1 MTNHVTRK
9 TVRII
14 SFSLAVCVIF
24 GGTTISGY
32 RLAEHYRTN
41 LEYTYVRAMDDLS
54 DYLSNLETTLTKGL
68 YANTAP
74 QQYGITQKLA
84 RDSDGAKASLGQLPL
99 SDVELDSVNKFV
111 AQVGDYATYLSDRLA
126 KGGKITPEE
135 MDSLARLGE
144 YAKTLNAD
152 MKDLQARFDGGEAII
167 GETVAV
173 YKNLEETSDEKQEP
187 LINSGFREMN
197 EGFTDYPTL
206 IYDGPFSDHMTK
218 MQSKMLQ
225 DVPEVT
231 EQEALSTAARF
242 TTMAEDQI
250 KPSGET
256 AGNLP
261 TYTFSGENIT
271 VAVTKAG
278 GHVDTMLNSR
288 AIGEPQMGYE
298 QASASAKKFLEEYDI
313 RQLTESYYVINDGI
327 CTINYAY
334 ENEGVVFY
342 SDLIKVSVALDN
354 GEIVAYNATGYLM
367 NHIARSMPEAQ
378 ISMEKAKNVLSPR
391 LTVENERLA
400 CIPTS
405 GANEIFCYEFTCSS
419 DNGDR
424 VLVYINTVSGLEE
437 QIYVVLQSDGGVLV
451 M

>member
-197 EGFTDYPTL
+197 EGFTD
-206 IYDGPFSDHMTK
+206 
-218 MQSKMLQ
+218 
-225 DVPEVT
+225 
-231 EQEALSTAARF
+231 
-242 TTMAEDQI
+242 
-250 KPSGET
+250 
-256 AGNLP
+256 
-261 TYTFSGENIT
+261 
-271 VAVTKAG
+271 
-278 GHVDTMLNSR
+278 
-288 AIGEPQMGYE
+288 
-298 QASASAKKFLEEYDI
+298 
-313 RQLTESYYVINDGI
+313 
-327 CTINYAY
+327 
-334 ENEGVVFY
+334 
-342 SDLIKVSVALDN
+342 
-354 GEIVAYNATGYLM
+354 
-367 NHIARSMPEAQ
+367 
-378 ISMEKAKNVLSPR
+378 
-391 LTVENERLA
+391 
-400 CIPTS
+400 
-405 GANEIFCYEFTCSS
+405 
-419 DNGDR
+419 
-424 VLVYINTVSGLEE
+424 
-437 QIYVVLQSDGGVLV
+437 
-451 M
+451 